1 MQRCLIPYFK
11 INDPFSTPRSF
22 SNNFLTPSQNQQNGK
37 PICADFHHIPKSYIL
52 FYPLGFIGL
61 QNLWCIFL
69 KPVYPTMVGKI
80 FKFMVFRL
88 LENAFVSQKIEFRHF
103 HTYPRLLH
111 RQISPSVSYHH
122 LSCITPQAVFFR
134 KPIPPAER
142 WEETMCYFSENILW
156 SKVYTEVPIIVKL
169 FLFYWSW

>member
-1 MQRCLIPYFK
+1 
-11 INDPFSTPRSF
+11 
-22 SNNFLTPSQNQQNGK
+22 
-37 PICADFHHIPKSYIL
+37 
-52 FYPLGFIGL
+52 
-61 QNLWCIFL
+61 
-69 KPVYPTMVGKI
+69 MVDKI

-142 WEETMCYFSENILW
+142 WEETVLFFREYFVEQG
-156 SKVYTEVPIIVKL
+156 VYRGSYYCKIVL
-169 FLFYWSW
+169 VLLELVVNVFVLIWLIGQS